1 MFKLKKEI
9 YILCFGIFI
18 TSFSDTVS
26 PMLTLILRQHLNMN
40 ASKIS
45 IVLAINLIALSVAT
59 IIGGKLSDSF
69 NRKYLIIFFDTI
81 SMVMYLLG
89 ALLPF
94 SLWTIF
100 FAIAGGMFQ
109 QIETVAYN
117 TLIAEFS
124 DEEDRDKAY
133 SLDYLFFNLGLLLST
148 AVAGFWVENHIKVL
162 FFVNAAGLFAS
173 ILMLST
179 FFKYKTSVQ
188 KKKNDEKTEPVQN
201 RKGVL
206 ALFLT
211 MPHLI
216 VYLIFVCIWDAIHG
230 QYAYWLPMEVDRI
243 VEENPSKVYG
253 LLVSFSCLIILLF
266 TTFETWLV
274 HKKTYY
280 FKMHLSNVLHILG
293 FALFFIG
300 LYQCR
305 IWILYVGFALF
316 IFGEIAN
323 VLYFSPYIAD
333 HSPPDYHG
341 RVYSVFSMS
350 VKIIPMFYN
359 LLIGF
364 LYDIHYLYSWYTISI
379 SLLVSVGLVFVMSYV
394 EKKSMKKAGGVEN
407 G

>member
-18 TSFSDTVS
+18 TSFTDTVS

-45 IVLAINLIALSVAT
+45 VILAINLIALSVST
-59 IIGGKLSDSF
+59 IIGGKLSDMY
-69 NRKYLIIFFDTI
+69 NKKYLIIFFDAI

-94 SLWTIF
+94 SMWTVF
-100 FAIAGGMFQ
+100 FAIAGGTFQ

-124 DEEDRDKAY
+124 TEGERDKAY

-148 AVAGFWVENHIKVL
+148 AIAGFWVETHLNVL
-162 FFVNAAGLFAS
+162 FFVNAAGLLAS

-179 FFKYKTSVQ
+179 FFKYDPAITESESS
-188 KKKNDEKTEPVQN
+188 EKSSPVHD
-201 RKGVL
+201 RKGVFT
-206 ALFLT
+206 LFLK

-216 VYLIFVCIWDAIHG
+216 VYLIFVCLWEAVHG

-243 VEENPSKVYG
+243 VAVNPSKEYG
-253 LLVSFSCLIILLF
+253 LLVSFSCLIILSF

-274 HKKTYY
+274 HKKSYY
-280 FKMHLSNVLHILG
+280 FKMHLSNVLHVLG
-293 FALFFIG
+293 FMLFFIG
-300 LYQCR
+300 LSQYR
-305 IWILYVGFALF
+305 VWILYVGFAVF

-333 HSPPDYHG
+333 HSPPDYRG

-350 VKIIPMFYN
+350 IKIIPMFYN

-364 LYDIHYLYSWYTISI
+364 MYDRHYLYSWYTISI
-379 SLLVSVGLVFVMSYV
+379 SLFITVCLVFVMSFV
-394 EKKSMKKAGGVEN
+394 EKRGYKIVKGK
-407 G
+407 